1 MMNSRKYLLEFGAAM
16 AIYVIVLL
24 YSLSY
29 LRSHPETE
37 YKLVLAFA
45 PVIPIFL
52 ITWAVLFELDRL
64 DEMQKRIQH
73 NAMAVSF
80 GAGTLFLLTEGFLHH
95 VGVDLVDSFWV
106 GIGMLSLWGTISMI
120 QSIRYGRG
128 LG

>member
-29 LRSHPETE
+29 LRSHPEIE

-52 ITWAVLFELDRL
+52 ITWTVLRELDRL

-80 GAGTLFLLTEGFLHH
+80 GVKSHSQLKL
-95 VGVDLVDSFWV
+95 
-106 GIGMLSLWGTISMI
+106 IGL
-120 QSIRYGRG
+120 RG
-128 LG
+128 LLMPSSEHPGYRDSDRFSGPA